1 MKKQETKYRALKR
14 LRLIEAMEL
23 CGGAHIVPPKKGEE
37 MGAFHPLN
45 PARYYDY
52 FGWLYKK
59 LKISEIARSVC
70 IS

>member
-52 FGWLYKK
+52 FGW
-59 LKISEIARSVC
+59 KIEIAKKAIELLSEE
-70 IS
+70 